1 VSDVT
6 ATATET
12 TNDAPLSMSEGI
24 AAFAAT
30 QTEPEPEE
38 EAEQGQSEAEEGT
51 EGAEAEDEVSDEET
65 ETEGEPEDEGQ
76 AEEEETEDEPESERG
91 RYVAHDG
98 RVKLADGT
106 EVTVNDLIQ
115 GNLRDRDYRQKTMEL
130 AENRKAFEAQSSA
143 FKQREQIVEQQ
154 REQLVEIINSIVP
167 PEPDPSM
174 VNPSSANYDPVAY
187 MAQKANR
194 DQWVAHL
201 QKLDADKREAAER
214 GQAETAQQRQQKSVQ
229 AQEALIEA
237 VPEFKNDPTGKKLDA
252 FYADVRDFGKQYGF
266 TTEELV
272 NGIGYDHRMA
282 LVMRKAIAF
291 DKLQAAKPKVQGKTE
306 TRPPVQRGSKRVA
319 PAEQKA
325 RQVNAAMERLNSSGK
340 LSDGVAALLALER
353 KG

>member
-1 VSDVT
+1 MSDVT

-30 QTEPEPEE
+30 QTEHEPEE

-51 EGAEAEDEVSDEET
+51 EGTEAEDEVSDEET

-76 AEEEETEDEPESERG
+76 ADEEETEDEPESEEG
-91 RYVAHDG
+91 RFVASNG
-98 RVKLADGT
+98 KVKLPDGT
-106 EVTVNDLIQ
+106 VATVNDLIQ

-167 PEPDPSM
+167 PEPDPALLQS
-174 VNPSSANYDPVAY
+174 DPMGY
-187 MAQKANR
+187 LSQKAAR

-201 QKLDADKREAAER
+201 QKLDAEKREAAER